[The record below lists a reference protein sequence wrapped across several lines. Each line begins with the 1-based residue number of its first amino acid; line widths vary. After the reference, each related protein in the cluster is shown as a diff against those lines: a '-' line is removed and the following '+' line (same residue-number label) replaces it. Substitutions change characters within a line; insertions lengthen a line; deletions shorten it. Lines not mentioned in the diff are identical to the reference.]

1 MGSYYTICLHFT
13 LAATNA
19 YTFHSNIILFKNFII
34 NFTLYL
40 FYTGSY
46 YILCLNFI
54 LTTTRAYAF
63 NSNVMYMCLYLHVFL
78 FKDVNI
84 KFMLYFFLYG
94 TILHN
99 MTTFYFSSDS
109 CIRISF

>member
-13 LAATNA
+13 LVATGA
-19 YTFHSNIILFKNFII
+19 YTFHFNIILFKNFII

-40 FYTGSY
+40 FYTGTY

-54 LTTTRAYAF
+54 LTTIRAYAF
-63 NSNVMYMCLYLHVFL
+63 HSNVIYMCLYLHVLL

-84 KFMLYFFLYG
+84 KFMLYFFYG
-94 TILHN
+94 TILHTT
-99 MTTFYFSSDS
+99 TTFYFSSDL
-109 CIRISF
+109 CISISF